1 MDLFALLNTNSHYSR
16 ILRMNKTKQL
26 NQIKKRRQIRT
37 RTKMVGTIERPR
49 LSVLRTNLFTSA
61 QLIDD
66 LHGKTLAS
74 ASTRDMSA
82 QGGSAS
88 GGKTKGETKMTKAE
102 ALGEMIAKKALE
114 LKIEAAIF
122 DRGGYNYHG
131 RVKAVAEGARKGGL
145 QI

>member
-1 MDLFALLNTNSHYSR
+1 
-16 ILRMNKTKQL
+16 MNKTKQL

-37 RTKMVGTIERPR
+37 RAKLVGTIERPR
-49 LSVLRTNLFTSA
+49 LSVLRTNLFTSV

-66 LHGKTLAS
+66 FHGNTLAS
-74 ASTRDMSA
+74 ASTRDM
-82 QGGSAS
+82 
-88 GGKTKGETKMTKAE
+88 KTKGQTKMAKAE

-145 QI
+145 KI

>member
-1 MDLFALLNTNSHYSR
+1 
-16 ILRMNKTKQL
+16 MNKTQQL
-26 NQIKKRRQIRT
+26 NQIKERRRIRT
-37 RTKMVGTIERPR
+37 RAKLFGTMERPR
-49 LSVLRTNLFTSA
+49 LSVLRTNQFTSV

-66 LHGKTLAS
+66 MTGKTLAS
-74 ASTRDMSA
+74 ASTREMSA

-88 GGKTKGETKMTKAE
+88 GGKAKEGKITKAE
-102 ALGEMIAKKALE
+102 ALGEMIAKKAKE
-114 LKIEAAIF
+114 IKINAAVF

>member
-1 MDLFALLNTNSHYSR
+1 
-16 ILRMNKTKQL
+16 MNKTQQL
-26 NQIKKRRQIRT
+26 NQIKERRRIRT
-37 RTKMVGTIERPR
+37 RAKLFGTMERPR
-49 LSVLRTNLFTSA
+49 LSVLRTNQFTSV

-66 LHGKTLAS
+66 MTGKTLAS

-82 QGGSAS
+82 KGGSAS
-88 GGKTKGETKMTKAE
+88 GGKNKEGKITKAE
-102 ALGEMIAKKALE
+102 ALGEMIAKKAKE
-114 LKIEAAIF
+114 IKINAAVF

>member
-1 MDLFALLNTNSHYSR
+1 
-16 ILRMNKTKQL
+16 MNKTKQL
-26 NQIKKRRQIRT
+26 NQIKERRQIRT
-37 RTKMVGTIERPR
+37 RTKLFGTIERPR
-49 LSVLRTNLFTSA
+49 LSVLRTNLFTSV

-74 ASTRDMSA
+74 ASTRDMKKKE
-82 QGGSAS
+82 
-88 GGKTKGETKMTKAE
+88 GKIIKAE
-102 ALGEMIAKKALE
+102 ALGEEIAKKALE
-114 LKIEAAIF
+114 LKIKAAVF

>member
-1 MDLFALLNTNSHYSR
+1 
-16 ILRMNKTKQL
+16 MNKTKQL

-37 RTKMVGTIERPR
+37 RAKLLGTLERPR
-49 LSVLRTNLFTSA
+49 LSVLRTNQFTSV

-66 LHGKTLAS
+66 MTGKTLAS
-74 ASTRDMSA
+74 ASTRDMKKEKSE
-82 QGGSAS
+82 SK
-88 GGKTKGETKMTKAE
+88 GKIVKAE

-114 LKIEAAIF
+114 LKITAAVF